1 MVKLLATRALSKV
14 HSPTDAVCNFITFGR
29 FFFFQIIW
37 CMLCLIITDLTVHV
51 NLLFQ
56 LDRNK
61 MSFFTSQQFLIK
73 PNNGAHHNPNFVAK
87 KSTQPNR
94 ITSSFPPAH
103 SLTLSH
109 YRSLSHALCWLSAW
123 FPIAAT
129 TNCSSSSSDRTRL
142 TIVSRRT
149 LWSRRD
155 VKDKFVYQSLS
166 LFKVFAFI
174 VTFNDDCVIVID
186 ISAVRK

>member
-14 HSPTDAVCNFITFGR
+14 HSPTDAVCNFNTFGR

-56 LDRNK
+56 LDRNE

-103 SLTLSH
+103 SLTHSF
-109 YRSLSHALCWLSAW
+109 SLPFTQS
-123 FPIAAT
+123 
-129 TNCSSSSSDRTRL
+129 RL
-142 TIVSRRT
+142 VLTFRMISNRCDNK
-149 LWSRRD
+149 L
-155 VKDKFVYQSLS
+155 
-166 LFKVFAFI
+166 LFKQLRPHSPYDCLTADTLITSLMSKTNSFI
-174 VTFNDDCVIVID
+174 SRYRFLKCLHL
-186 ISAVRK
+186 S